1 MRLGAKTVLE
11 VFEHTASAA
20 APCAS
25 SRRLQRPSAAL
36 RACDDAP
43 RRSRALGGRSRNQQT
58 KSRRSVST
66 TSTTPGR
73 WCGNSRSWRPVCDL
87 RDLRYGV
94 QG

>member
-36 RACDDAP
+36 RACDDSPAVP
-43 RRSRALGGRSRNQQT
+43 RTRRSFTESADEVAALSLNDLDY
-58 KSRRSVST
+58 
-66 TSTTPGR
+66 PGPLVR
-73 WCGNSRSWRPVCDL
+73 KFAIVASCL
-87 RDLRYGV
+87 
-94 QG
+94 